1 MGLRVERK
9 RTRYQIVANTGET
22 IGTPLKSRIIAEEYI
37 KELRTNK
44 KFLEETCPD
53 SNLDEITDF
62 AIELTKDY

>member
-9 RTRYQIVANTGET
+9 RTRYQILTNTGET
-22 IGTPLKSRIIAEEYI
+22 IGPPLVSRKIANDYI

-53 SNLDEITDF
+53 SNLDEIIDF
-62 AIELTKDY
+62 TVEPTKNY

>member
-9 RTRYQIVANTGET
+9 RTRYQIVTNTGET
-22 IGTPLKSRIIAEEYI
+22 IGAPLKRRTIAEDYI
-37 KELRTNK
+37 KELKTNK
-44 KFLEETCPD
+44 KFLQETCPD